1 MIKFINPLPISEE
14 MLGAYLE
21 GNLSVEDSAKVESLL
36 DNDASFR
43 EFVDDITISMPD
55 SAQSI
60 YDEHP
65 GFDIDFRLPELPDVN
80 DPLEI
85 PDNVIDFTT
94 ILNNSLNEVAAYT
107 FAEVAVADYQ
117 DYSDFNDNAAQLS
130 EDQTEYDIDEGP
142 DSINDNMEL

>member
-1 MIKFINPLPISEE
+1 MIKFINPLPIPEE

-21 GNLSVEDSAKVESLL
+21 GNLSVEDSAKVQSFL

-43 EFVDDITISMPD
+43 EFVDDVTISMPG

-65 GFDIDFRLPELPDVN
+65 SFDLDFRLPELPDVN
-80 DPLEI
+80 DQPEI

-94 ILNNSLNEVAAYT
+94 ILNDSLNEVAACEIIDIEETIHHEDFDLDCDCTLIENDQYGN
-107 FAEVAVADYQ
+107 
-117 DYSDFNDNAAQLS
+117 SDDNF
-130 EDQTEYDIDEGP
+130 
-142 DSINDNMEL
+142 DSINDNIEL

>member
-1 MIKFINPLPISEE
+1 MIKFINQLPIPEE

-21 GNLSVEDSAKVESLL
+21 GNLSVEDSAKVQSFL

-43 EFVDDITISMPD
+43 EFVDDVTLSIPD

-80 DPLEI
+80 DQLEV
-85 PDNVIDFTT
+85 PDNVIDLTT
-94 ILNNSLNEVAAYT
+94 ILNDSLNEVAAYT
-107 FAEVAVADYQ
+107 CAEVAVADFQ
-117 DYSDFNDNAAQLS
+117 DYSALDDIATQLS
-130 EDQTEYDIDEGP
+130 EDQSGYDIDEGL

>member
-1 MIKFINPLPISEE
+1 MIKLINPLPIPEE

-94 ILNNSLNEVAAYT
+94 ILNNSLNEVAACEILDFEEPIFQENYDLDDDCT
-107 FAEVAVADYQ
+107 LIDNDQYGN
-117 DYSDFNDNAAQLS
+117 SDDNFDTIN
-130 EDQTEYDIDEGP
+130 ENID
-142 DSINDNMEL
+142 L